1 MPVMA
6 YLDLASAASI
16 ESVSH
21 YICTLLQSHQTS
33 IKADVFQVTTTSK
46 ATPQK
51 TFFENVMND
60 LSEPLFTAN
69 LKDNMGA
76 GTYEFGVIDNSK
88 FTGDIHYT
96 DVDNS
101 QGWWQITVPRIRIG
115 ANQTLTCNG
124 ECLPAIADTGTS
136 LLYLDSNVV
145 AAYYAEVPGSVESK
159 PSGAYVYPCGTTM
172 PDLSIDIGKQ

>member
-1 MPVMA
+1 MLPASSIGNHSA
-6 YLDLASAASI
+6 YDPSFSPSYTKLEGGSWSIQYGDSSGASGAVGFDTVDVGGSTVDKQCIELAKIVSDSFIADDASDG
-16 ESVSH
+16 
-21 YICTLLQSHQTS
+21 LLGLGFSS
-33 IKADVFQVTTTSK
+33 INRVTTTSK

-88 FTGDIHYT
+88 FTGDISYT

-101 QGWWQITVPRIRIG
+101 QG
-115 ANQTLTCNG
+115 
-124 ECLPAIADTGTS
+124 
-136 LLYLDSNVV
+136 
-145 AAYYAEVPGSVESK
+145 
-159 PSGAYVYPCGTTM
+159 
-172 PDLSIDIGKQ
+172 KQ